1 MTGGPHQ
8 GQVYI
13 SLFTPYLTYQD
24 YCTILHQIK
33 YDGCCWITFEC
44 DLFKDHYYSW
54 SGWLYLLF
62 WNYCPRDADFF
73 NQTDRDA
80 FKIWFHA
87 EVCEAAQHE
96 AWFVFSLSYETCN
109 LLEQNT
115 DGPPCYKIRSN
126 YFGTTCV
133 PEDELISAMQGS
145 PFYRSFSS
153 LPPFSSDHSSPPS
166 SHDYNSDFSF
176 DSVAEYNETNRK
188 RLLIKKVNPP

>member
-13 SLFTPYLTYQD
+13 SLYTPYLTYED

-33 YDGCCWITFEC
+33 YDGCVWLTFEC
-44 DLFKDHYYSW
+44 DLFKDQYYTW

-62 WNYCPRDADFF
+62 WTYCPRDADFF
-73 NQTDRDA
+73 NQTDREA

-96 AWFVFSLSYETCN
+96 AWFVFSLSYMHSTLKYLPTEPY
-109 LLEQNT
+109 Q
-115 DGPPCYKIRSN
+115 PPCYKVISTYYGDECIPDN
-126 YFGTTCV
+126 
-133 PEDELISAMQGS
+133 ELIPAMQGS

-153 LPPFSSDHSSPPS
+153 LPPFSSDHSSPPA
-166 SHDYNSDFSF
+166 SHDYNSEFSF
-176 DSVAEYNETNRK
+176 DSIVEYNIENI
-188 RLLIKKVNPP
+188 LEA